1 MRRQE
6 RELSNSEVFAILEK
20 GEYGVLS
27 MCTPANEGY
36 GVPLNYTFNNTDIY
50 FHCAKEGSKLEC
62 LRNNPNVSFCVV
74 GKTTVLPSSFGT
86 LYESA
91 IATGT
96 ISEVEGTEKLKALKL
111 FIDKYSGEFI
121 PEGNEYIT
129 KLLERVSVIKL
140 KVKSVTG
147 KARKQ

>member
-6 RELSNSEVFAILEK
+6 RELSHSEVLEIFEK

-27 MCTPANEGY
+27 MCTLENEGY
-36 GVPLNYTFNNTDIY
+36 GVPLNYVFNNSDIY
-50 FHCAKEGSKLEC
+50 FHCAKEGSKQEY

-74 GKTTVLPSSFGT
+74 GKTTVLPALFGT

-91 IATGT
+91 IAAGT
-96 ISEVEGTEKLKALKL
+96 TSEVEGTEKLKALKL
-111 FIDKYSGEFI
+111 FIEKYSGEFLQ
-121 PEGNEYIT
+121 EGNEYIT
-129 KLLERVSVIKL
+129 KLLDRVSVIKL
-140 KVKSVTG
+140 TVQSVTG